1 MYMNFGVLHAPLP
14 KKILHLASYKIL
26 DFTSFLKSKLINIY
40 DFWGCI
46 ENWQGN
52 YFLMF
57 FPTDAG
63 DFTCLAWFF
72 SLMWEILHAYRESG
86 RNSVQAGDSLSMR
99 ESWKPCVIL
108 TEPCK
113 LHDLYTCIDTNE
125 LFYAHLNVSLFWDTK
140 FYHLSGVTHNAIHV

>member
-14 KKILHLASYKIL
+14 KKILHSARYKML
-26 DFTSFLKSKLINIY
+26 DFTSLFKKSKLISIY
-40 DFWGCI
+40 DFGGCI

-63 DFTCLAWFF
+63 DFTCLAGFF
-72 SLMWEILHAYRESG
+72 SFMWEILPACRESG

-99 ESWKPCVIL
+99 ESWKPWIYAV
-108 TEPCK
+108 K
-113 LHDLYTCIDTNE
+113 HVKVLYTKMYKIE
-125 LFYAHLNVSLFWDTK
+125 TK
-140 FYHLSGVTHNAIHV
+140 IPKKCRD